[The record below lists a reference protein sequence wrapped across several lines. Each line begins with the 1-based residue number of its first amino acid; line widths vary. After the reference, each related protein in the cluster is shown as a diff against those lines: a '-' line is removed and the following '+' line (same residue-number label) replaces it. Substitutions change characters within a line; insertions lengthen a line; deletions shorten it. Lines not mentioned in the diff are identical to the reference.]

1 MLKVRPLG
9 IPETMICQVIGILG
23 LDLSKRTTS
32 ALSVVVLAI
41 WLLDVAAFKT
51 NPTFFLRA
59 TWSDSEFESSLDLNE
74 DTLVFVVLVVL
85 DESFEDD
92 DSDVN
97 LLTFTLGYF
106 LLPGLCLL
114 Y

>member
-1 MLKVRPLG
+1 MSSDRNPRSRSFQKNDKCFKRGGVG
-9 IPETMICQVIGILG
+9 HMVIGCCSIQN
-23 LDLSKRTTS
+23 KPH
-32 ALSVVVLAI
+32 I
-41 WLLDVAAFKT
+41 
-51 NPTFFLRA
+51 FFLRA

>member
-1 MLKVRPLG
+1 
-9 IPETMICQVIGILG
+9 MICQVIGILG

-74 DTLVFVVLVVL
+74 DTLV
-85 DESFEDD
+85 
-92 DSDVN
+92 
-97 LLTFTLGYF
+97 LLFWWYWTSPLRMMTLMSI
-106 LLPGLCLL
+106 C
-114 Y
+114 